1 MLLLFAKM
9 KAAILTI
16 GDELL
21 YGQTVNTNAAWMANE
36 LAQIGIRVHEVLT
49 VSDDEEHIIEGLL
62 RMKNVADLIL
72 ITGGIGP
79 TRDDV
84 TKRALCKFFDVGLKM
99 NEVILSALEYFFS
112 KRGLPLLESNRQQA
126 NVPANCIALRNTK
139 GTAWGMWFEE
149 WGKVFVSMPGVPYE
163 MKQIMT
169 DEVIPKIKQT
179 FQLPVIVHKH
189 ILTAAIPES
198 FLSEKLA
205 PVEAQLPP
213 DIKLAYLPGG
223 GKVKLRLTATGN
235 DRSLLEQKINEQV
248 EKIKQT
254 AGRYIYGYD
263 DDVFEAAVGKIL
275 VKNKK
280 TLSTAESCTGGYIAH
295 LITTVPGSSDYFK
308 GSVVAY
314 ANDVKKNMLGVRE
327 QTLQQHGAVSEQ
339 TVIEMLRGVTV
350 EMKSDY
356 GIAVT
361 GIAGPGGGTPDK
373 PVGTVWIAA
382 GTSENIKTKLHH
394 FPGSREQNIEWT
406 AVVALEMMRK
416 YLVDSMA

>member
-1 MLLLFAKM
+1 M